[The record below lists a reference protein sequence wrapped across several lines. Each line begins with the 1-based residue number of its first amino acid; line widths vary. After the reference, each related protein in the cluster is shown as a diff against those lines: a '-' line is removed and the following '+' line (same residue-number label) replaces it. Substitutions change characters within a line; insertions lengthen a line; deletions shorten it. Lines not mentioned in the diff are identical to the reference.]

1 MQNIVI
7 KPSNTLYW
15 YRLPNNP
22 QHSSYIWAACQC
34 PVPKPRREREMGE
47 GRESNSARRERCK
60 MGEGLLAARCP
71 AGCSNQMPPL
81 LSLTRV
87 SAGLAS
93 STQAHSRVSNRPS
106 GDKAQPIRWPLLPAC
121 PLPQNR
127 SLSSIKPLF
136 KLLLVLVEK
145 ETKKLLLVRL
155 SGQFSHPFC
164 YSAQPWRHHRCCFLY
179 ISVLHTKTA
188 TSLLLLLSLSSSCF
202 LRYIYWLSV
211 LPFLQTRKW
220 ELSSI

>member
-1 MQNIVI
+1 MVVNFLAQCRIL
-7 KPSNTLYW
+7 PSNQATLYIGTD
-15 YRLPNNP
+15 YRITLNIRPTYELLANVRSPN
-22 QHSSYIWAACQC
+22 HA
-34 PVPKPRREREMGE
+34 EREMGE

-93 STQAHSRVSNRPS
+93 SAQAHSRVSNRSS
-106 GDKAQPIRWPLLPAC
+106 GDKAQPFRWPLLPAC

-164 YSAQPWRHHRCCFLY
+164 YSAQP
-179 ISVLHTKTA
+179 
-188 TSLLLLLSLSSSCF
+188 
-202 LRYIYWLSV
+202 
-211 LPFLQTRKW
+211 
-220 ELSSI
+220 